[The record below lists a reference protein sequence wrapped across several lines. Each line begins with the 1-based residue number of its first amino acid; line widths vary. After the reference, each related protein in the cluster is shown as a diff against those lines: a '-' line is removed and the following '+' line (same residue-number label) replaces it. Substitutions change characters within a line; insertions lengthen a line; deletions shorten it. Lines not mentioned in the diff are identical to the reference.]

1 MSDLT
6 DEQIAD
12 IWRRRKERAL
22 RWRRESGEL
31 APAYPAVSL
40 EEETEETLNAMPSP
54 ELDSEKRRRAR
65 ERESQ

>member
-1 MSDLT
+1 MALT
-6 DEQIAD
+6 EEQIAE

-22 RWRRESGEL
+22 RWRRESGEF
-31 APAYPAVSL
+31 APGLSL
-40 EEETEETLNAMPSP
+40 EEGTEETLSATPSP